1 MGRAT
6 PELAEYTFTAPPMDQ
21 AHIRNFCI
29 IAHID
34 HGKSTLADR
43 LIERCG
49 AIRGVAREQ
58 MLDTMDIERERGIT
72 IKMTA
77 VRLQYTAKDKQTYQL
92 NLIDTPGHV
101 DFTYEVSRSLF
112 ACEGALLVV
121 DASQGVEAQTIAN
134 ASMAMN
140 HDLAIVPVINK
151 IDLPHAD
158 VERAREEIE
167 HAVAIDA
174 SNAVLASAKT
184 GQGIDDILE
193 AIVHRIPSP
202 RGDSKAPLRALIF
215 DSHFDTYQGA
225 VAYIRVVDGSVR
237 AKDRIKMMS
246 TGATFE
252 VDSVGVFRPALEVG
266 QQLQTGEVGFLTAA
280 MKTIGDAGVGDT
292 ITNAAHPAHE
302 ALPGY
307 RKAKPMVFCGLYPS
321 NADAYNDLRD
331 AIEKLKLND
340 AALDFEP
347 ETSAALGFGFRCGFL
362 GLLHMEIARE
372 RLEREFDLD
381 LILTAPSVDYLV
393 HRTNGVSEHIS
404 NPSAM
409 PPPQE
414 LTSIDEPAVNATI
427 MVPQEYIGAC
437 MTLCQDRRGIYK
449 KSEYPS
455 PNRVIL
461 YYTLPLAEIL
471 LDFFDKLKSSTRGYA
486 SFDYE
491 LADYIRGDLVKVDI
505 MLNGDVVDAL
515 SFIVNKQF
523 SYQRAKGMVEQLRKV
538 VPRQQY
544 EVRIQAAIG
553 AKIIAADSVKPY
565 RKNVIAKCYGGDITR
580 KRKLLEKQKAGKKRM
595 KQIGSIELPQEAFLS
610 VLKVAE

>member
-1 MGRAT
+1 
-6 PELAEYTFTAPPMDQ
+6 MDQ

-49 AIRGVAREQ
+49 AIRGQAKEQ

-77 VRLQYTAKDKQTYQL
+77 VRLEYRAKDGQTYQL

-101 DFTYEVSRSLF
+101 DFTYEVSRSLA

-134 ASMAMN
+134 AAMAMN
-140 HDLAIVPVINK
+140 QNLEIVPVINK
-151 IDLPHAD
+151 IDLQHAD
-158 VERAREEIE
+158 PERVKEEIE
-167 HAVAIDA
+167 NAVAVDA
-174 SNAVLASAKT
+174 SDAILASAKT
-184 GQGIDDILE
+184 GLGIEEILE
-193 AIVHRIPSP
+193 AVVMRIPQPSGSP
-202 RGDSKAPLRALIF
+202 ANPLRALIF
-215 DSHFDTYQGA
+215 DSHFDAYQGA
-225 VAYIRVVDGSVR
+225 VAYVRVKDGRVQ
-237 AKDRIKMMS
+237 KGDRIKMMS
-246 TGATFE
+246 TGATFD
-252 VDSVGVFRPALEVG
+252 VDSVGVFRPALEVAAS
-266 QQLQTGEVGFLTAA
+266 LETGEVGFLTAA

-292 ITNAAHPAHE
+292 VTSANHPAGQP
-302 ALPGY
+302 LVGY
-307 RKAKPMVFCGLYPS
+307 RRAKPMVFCGLYPTD
-321 NADAYNDLRD
+321 ADSYQDLRD

-340 AALDFEP
+340 SALDFEP

-393 HRTNGVSEHIS
+393 HRTDGKVQHVA
-404 NPSAM
+404 NPSAY
-409 PPPQE
+409 PSPNEIEYVEEP
-414 LTSIDEPAVNATI
+414 TIDATVMCPSEYVGAV
-427 MVPQEYIGAC
+427 
-437 MTLCQDRRGIYK
+437 MTLCQERRATYRK
-449 KSEYPS
+449 TEFPS

-461 YYTLPLAEIL
+461 HYTLPLSEIL
-471 LDFFDKLKSSTRGYA
+471 VDFYDRLKSSTRGYA
-486 SFDYE
+486 SLDYDLGE
-491 LADYIRGDLVKVDI
+491 YVRSDLVRLDVMI
-505 MLNGDVVDAL
+505 NGDPVDAL
-515 SFIVNKQF
+515 SFIVHRQF
-523 SYQRAKGMVEQLRKV
+523 SYPRGRAVVEQLRKV

-553 AKIIAADSVKPY
+553 ARVIAADVIKPY
-565 RKNVIAKCYGGDITR
+565 RKNVIAKCYGGDVTR

-595 KQIGSIELPQEAFLS
+595 KQIGSVELPQEAFLS
-610 VLKVAE
+610 VLKVTE